1 MSFNLVTFED
11 LFKCR
16 QCGTCCK
23 GYGGTYVSQADID
36 AIAGCIG
43 TDPGQFVVDYCR
55 PSGKKAV
62 LAQRSDG
69 YCIFWD
75 RLCTIHAVKP
85 RMCKAWPFIESI
97 IVDPTNWLIMAD
109 FCPGIRTDA
118 PLQLVKEYVQTRLST
133 DPMTQNS
140 KPSLRS

>member
-1 MSFNLVTFED
+1 MSFNLVIAED
-11 LFKCR
+11 LFKCC
-16 QCGTCCK
+16 QCGICCK
-23 GYGGTYVSQADID
+23 GYGGTYVSRTDID
-36 AIAGCIG
+36 AIARYIG
-43 TDPGQFVVDYCR
+43 TDPGQFVFDYCR
-55 PSGKKAV
+55 PSGEKAV

-85 RMCKAWPFIESI
+85 RMCKAWPFIESVI
-97 IVDPTNWLIMAD
+97 ADPSNWLIMAD

-118 PLQLVKEYVQTRLST
+118 PLQLVKEYVRTRLLT
-133 DPMTQNS
+133 DPMTPNS